1 MISRRTLLS
10 AIATST
16 VATPAFLRA
25 AVADTGLDTAWINAR
40 IWTGSGALPVPG
52 AVGTKNGRFA
62 TLGTE
67 AVKAACSKTTRIVDL
82 QGAFVVPGLID
93 NHTHFVPGSL
103 ALERIDLIQAHT
115 PTMLAHEV
123 GAAAA
128 SMPADRWIQGWGW
141 DAERWG
147 GTLPDRS
154 LLDAVVS
161 DKPVALRRTD
171 GHVMLV
177 NSLALSLAGIS
188 RATPDPEGGVIVRD
202 ASGNPTGILKDLAI
216 DLVERVIPPP
226 GEPEIDRAVTR
237 GIALALSKGITQ
249 VHGTDLDWA
258 AFGAFRRLNARGEP
272 GLRYYSLT
280 PIEDWE
286 KLSRIIETEGRGDD
300 WVRWGGV
307 KGLLDGS
314 LGARTALFRAPY
326 ADNPTT
332 RGITRLPPEQLQILV
347 DAADR
352 AGIQVAC
359 HAIGDDAV
367 SILLDIFAATAARN
381 GPRDRRF
388 RVEHAQHVA
397 SDCIPRFQLQGVIAS
412 MQPYHAADDGRWALK
427 PLGAKRL
434 GDAWPIRSM
443 LDHGAHVTFGSD
455 WPVAPLDPVAGLAA
469 AVFRQTIDGKQPG
482 GFVPEQRIS
491 LAEALTAYT
500 KANAYAG
507 FQEDRLGMIAA
518 GQLADFTVMD
528 RDLFQCSVDDLA
540 KASVL
545 LTVVNGEERF
555 KA

>member
-1 MISRRTLLS
+1 MISRRTLLY

-16 VATPAFLRA
+16 VSTPAFLRA

-40 IWTGSGALPVPG
+40 IWTGSGALPVSG
-52 AVGTKNGRFA
+52 AIGAKNGRFSA
-62 TLGTE
+62 LGTE

-82 QGAFVVPGLID
+82 DGAFVVPGFID

-103 ALERIDLIQAHT
+103 ALERVDLMQAGT
-115 PTMLAHEV
+115 PAMLANAV
-123 GAAAA
+123 GMAAARA
-128 SMPADRWIQGWGW
+128 PANRWILGWGW

-147 GTLPDRS
+147 GALPDRS
-154 LLDAVVS
+154 LLDAVVP
-161 DKPVALRRTD
+161 DRPVALRRTD

-177 NSLALSLAGIS
+177 NTVALHLAGIDH
-188 RATPDPEGGVIVRD
+188 ATPDPDGGVIVRD
-202 ASGNPTGILKDLAI
+202 ASGNPTGILKDLAV

-226 GEPEIDRAVTR
+226 DEREIDRAVGR

-258 AFGAFRRLNARGEP
+258 GFDAFRRLSANGEP
-272 GLRYYSLT
+272 DLRYYSLT

-286 KLSRIIETEGRGDD
+286 KLSQIVETEGRGDD

-314 LGARTALFRAPY
+314 LGARTALFSAPY
-326 ADNPTT
+326 TDNPTT

-352 AGIQVAC
+352 AGLQVAC

-367 SILLDIFAATAARN
+367 SILLDIFAQTAARN

-397 SDCIPRFQLQGVIAS
+397 SDCIPRFHTQGVIAS

-427 PLGAKRL
+427 PLGKERL
-434 GDAWPIRSM
+434 SDAWPIRSM
-443 LDHGAHVTFGSD
+443 LDRGARVTFGSD
-455 WPVAPLDPVAGLAA
+455 WPVAPLDPLAGLAA

-482 GFVPEQRIS
+482 GFVPEQRIR
-491 LAEALTAYT
+491 LTEALTAYT
-500 KANAYAG
+500 EANAYAG

-518 GQLADFTVMD
+518 GRLADFTVLD
-528 RDLFQCSVDDLA
+528 RDLFRNHAEDFA
-540 KASVL
+540 RTTVL
-545 LTVVNGEERF
+545 RTVVNGRERF
-555 KA
+555 AV